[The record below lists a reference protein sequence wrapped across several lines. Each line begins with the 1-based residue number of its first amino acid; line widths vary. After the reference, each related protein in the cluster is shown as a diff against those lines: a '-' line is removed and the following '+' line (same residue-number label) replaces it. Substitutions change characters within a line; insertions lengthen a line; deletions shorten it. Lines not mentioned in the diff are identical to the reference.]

1 MAVDGTGLV
10 EQQYIRGL
18 DIDKTLKGFGLF
30 EYVFRQDCL
39 ESTTNGDSIRWYSRT
54 ATDLTAT
61 TPGRIANVGALALP
75 EIMEGSITRNV
86 SYTKKYFAECFISLE
101 DLNTSDIDMFA
112 QQLQWLT
119 RAIAKEIDSRI
130 WDVMTNSRAGV
141 TNASTDINLVTAS
154 GAWVDAA
161 ADPIRDVLAAK
172 LTIWV
177 SGGYNP
183 EGASLYLSP
192 LANQHLCSWLI
203 VKGALIPSYSSGL
216 IGSNTITRFL
226 GLDVKVSPNVTADY
240 ACVFQK
246 GAVTWKSQTGLTSAV
261 TENPGLGKRVRVWEV
276 GEAILTDPK
285 KVCLISNVD

>member
-1 MAVDGTGLV
+1 MAVDGTSQV
-10 EQQYIRGL
+10 EGQYIRGL
-18 DIDKTLKGFGLF
+18 DIDKTLKGFGKF
-30 EYVFRQDCL
+30 DYVFRSDCL
-39 ESTTNGDSIRWYSRT
+39 ESTTSGDAIRWYSRT
-54 ATDLTAT
+54 ATDLTAV
-61 TPGRIANVGALALP
+61 TPGRIANVASLALP
-75 EIMEGSITRNV
+75 ETLEGSITRNT
-86 SYTKKYFAECFISLE
+86 SYTRKYFAECFISLE
-101 DLNTSDIDMFA
+101 DINTADIDMLA
-112 QQLQWLT
+112 QQLSWLT
-119 RAIAKEIDSRI
+119 RAIAKEIDTRI
-130 WDVMTNSRAGV
+130 WDIMTQSRV
-141 TNASTDINLVTAS
+141 HPTNASTDINLVTAS

-161 ADPIRDVLAAK
+161 ADPIRDIMAAK

-226 GLDVKVSPNVTADY
+226 GLDVKVSENVTADY
-240 ACVFQK
+240 AAIMQK
-246 GAVTWKSQTGLTSAV
+246 GAVTWKSQTGLTSNV
-261 TENPGLGKRVRVWEV
+261 TDNPGMGKRVRVWEV